1 MNIKYI
7 LFSLILA
14 LVITSCSG
22 DLDIL
27 KEGGGDSDVSVS
39 LQLDYADFES
49 KSTTRTNTT
58 DNKELYLF
66 LFDEDGLWITY
77 RKQDYTPSASLSF
90 SLPSSVQKRII
101 HLALVEKGSLDALF
115 NLESSS
121 DNEGKDEGEVITHI
135 NGEQA
140 MYWQR
145 IVVPSLKPNTHLGTI
160 QLLRNQARISILN
173 ETSTFE
179 RFEILGFSIH
189 NAPQKGT
196 LAPFDG
202 QKKLFT
208 QDVIT
213 ESYPLELQSF
223 APMDKNGVLAVS
235 ADEVEFTPAHQ
246 AFDLF
251 ERHRST
257 AENNLYVILKV
268 SFQGQECYYKLGFHD
283 SKALTRLD
291 IHRNTHYSIKIKAVS
306 QKGYSDLQEAVN
318 NAPAENASL
327 SVLLDEYP
335 KITDGYTSLKVDRTF
350 YIYNEPN
357 NDFWVDYTFSSN
369 GDSFPYTEKDIEIT
383 LIQNQGEEVLNPT
396 TFYYNVL
403 LSKEEKKIT
412 GTIRA
417 KSYWIL
423 PDLKTHIG
431 EVRIKAGDLMR
442 TIKIEFGHK
451 RVLDAR
457 LISYGDKSDDEVVIQ
472 LNIPKEEIVS
482 EAIFPIKF
490 LIESKYLYPNTDAGK
505 NSNLVIQG
513 LENGL
518 YVYQFMVKEAG
529 EHNIYFKRTLSNK
542 SELVSVYSDYYQLK
556 ELQVSASNSTPIYSA
571 RGNIYYKE
579 ADNKPLPM
587 SAKVVVSP
595 SYVPRSL
602 LVYENGKYRFQFEKK
617 KADSSEYVS
626 ISSRL
631 TDGTSYKKEVY
642 YSSLLQNRDII
653 LEPYLISTVGDVY
666 YLRGNNYSIL
676 DMRYYHIE
684 ADGHPE
690 IKFIRHRE
698 SAYVNNIEIRIPSNI
713 PDNTLLRL
721 RNSYNNQVLMITA
734 GELKKGGSIA
744 FRNR

>member
-14 LVITSCSG
+14 LAITSCAS
-22 DLDIL
+22 DLDII
-27 KEGGGDSDVSVS
+27 KEEEGDSDVSIS
-39 LQLDYADFES
+39 LQLDYANFDS
-49 KSTTRTNTT
+49 NSTTRTNAT
-58 DNKELYLF
+58 DHKELYLF
-66 LFDEDGLWITY
+66 LFDEEGLWITY
-77 RKQDYTPSASLSF
+77 RKQDYTPSASLNF

-101 HLALVEKGSLDALF
+101 HLALVEKGSLDVLF

-121 DNEGKDEGEVITHI
+121 KYEGKDEGEVITQI

-145 IVVPSLKPNTHLGTI
+145 IVAPSLKENTYLGTI

-173 ETSTFE
+173 ETGTLD

-189 NAPQKGT
+189 NTPQKGT

-208 QDVIT
+208 QGAIT
-213 ESYPLELQSF
+213 ESYPLELQTF
-223 APMDKNGVLAVS
+223 APMDKNGVLTVS

-257 AENNLYVILKV
+257 ADNNLYIILKAR
-268 SFQGQECYYKLGFHD
+268 FEGQICYYKLGFHD

-291 IHRNTHYSIKIKAVS
+291 IYRNTHYSIKIKAVS
-306 QKGYSDLQEAVN
+306 KKGYRDLQEAVN

-335 KITDGYTSLKVDRTF
+335 KITDGYTSLTVDKTF

-369 GDSFPYTEKDIEIT
+369 GESFPYTEKDVEIT

-396 TFYYNVL
+396 TFYYNVI

-417 KSYWIL
+417 KSYWVL

-442 TIKIEFGHK
+442 TVKIEFGHK
-451 RVLDAR
+451 RVLNAR

-529 EHNIYFKRTLSNK
+529 EHNVYFKRTLSNT
-542 SELVSVYSDYYQLK
+542 SEVVSIYSDYYQLK
-556 ELQVSASNSTPIYSA
+556 ELQVAASNSIPMYSA
-571 RGNIYYKE
+571 RGNIYYKDVE
-579 ADNKPLPM
+579 NKPLPM

-595 SYVPRSL
+595 SYIPRSL
-602 LVYENGKYRFQFEKK
+602 LVYENGKYRFQFERD
-617 KADSSEYVS
+617 KANSSQYVS

-642 YSSLLQNRDII
+642 YSSLLQNRDIV
-653 LEPYLISTVGDVY
+653 LEPYLILTAGDVY
-666 YLRGNNYSIL
+666 YLYRNNYYL
-676 DMRYYHIE
+676 MDMGYYRIE
-684 ADGHPE
+684 ADGYPE
-690 IKFIRHRE
+690 IKFMRHRE